1 MSSLQ
6 EAVENWLKNH
16 SPHGSAETVVD
27 GTGRQTGDTPMLDT
41 NTPVTLKPARAK
53 RHTMKREDWADIR
66 YWFKA
71 EPRMVAMGDGSYRY
85 LHGLTDES
93 VAELL
98 KDKVPGITSKWVA
111 KVRRDL
117 KMPFH
122 VVGHVKQP
130 EKKVSKRD
138 LLARLEKLERQM
150 EYVLFSFNRKSNPA
164 G

>member
-16 SPHGSAETVVD
+16 TPHGSAETVVN
-27 GTGRQTGDTPMLDT
+27 GTGRLGDTPMLDT
-41 NTPVTLKPARAK
+41 NTPVALKPTRAK
-53 RHTMKREDWADIR
+53 RHTMRREDWAEIS

-71 EPRMVAMGDGSYRY
+71 EPRMVDMGDGSWRY

-111 KVRRDL
+111 SVRRRL
-117 KMPFH
+117 EMPFH
-122 VVGHVKQP
+122 VPGRGKEP
-130 EKKVSKRD
+130 ER
-138 LLARLEKLERQM
+138 
-150 EYVLFSFNRKSNPA
+150 
-164 G
+164 